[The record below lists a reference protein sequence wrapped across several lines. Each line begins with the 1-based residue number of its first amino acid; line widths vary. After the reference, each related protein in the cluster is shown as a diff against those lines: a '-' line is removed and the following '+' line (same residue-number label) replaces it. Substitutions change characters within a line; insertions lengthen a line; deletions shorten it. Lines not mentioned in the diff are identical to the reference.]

1 MPTMK
6 LPLILLTAILT
17 LCIAGC
23 NSRNP
28 QKEAITIHQSLNQL
42 KPLIFDNPKAGYH
55 KLDSLQRTASDSA
68 LWYEIELFKGA
79 CLLQSGQQ
87 AEGYKTYGRVKQWC
101 NLNTGNYRLEGIVY
115 NTLGIDKALSGNID
129 MAGKFYQRSFDCL
142 SRVPKDE
149 QFISTCI
156 NLADHYMI
164 SGRLPEAAGVYR
176 YALYV
181 CDSINYTPSRT
192 PIYSG
197 LATVYMELENFK
209 MAHEFLDMAA
219 RDIDQCELTTR
230 LFYYTTCGNCSYYEE
245 NYQQSLQY
253 FFKAFELAKAFNNNY
268 NIILCHGNMAENYL
282 MLDSLEQAE
291 IHLEACKDYLQT
303 NSHKHPQMTY
313 YIESL
318 LLDLAI
324 AQKKPDQIRRYYR
337 QNVDSILKDFPRY
350 LMLHYRRLER
360 YTAANGLWQ
369 KAYHN
374 LEKSTHYANR
384 LRSQHIQN
392 NVIEMEQRYRRD
404 TTLLQQQVAL
414 ANYRTQSI
422 QQQNYI
428 ILAVAA
434 ALVLLLLSA
443 ITFIYLR
450 RRNAQRLKQQ
460 MEKMTELR
468 MDIVRNRVS
477 PHYIFNVLGT
487 ILPKLQRYPEMLQP
501 VEMLIDVLRGNLL
514 ASGKVAVMLR
524 DELAL
529 VERFVEL
536 YHYSKGERPRVIWH
550 IDNELKQSTL
560 QIPSMSL
567 QIPVENALKH
577 AFPVLTETS
586 KININIYIENHLLH
600 LCVTDNGCGYNPG
613 KVKVTGRDTGTGLR
627 LLTRTI
633 AILNQYNEQQATIE
647 IANLPAP
654 QQGTRI
660 ELVLPENY
668 SFTLPDAGY

>member
-1 MPTMK
+1 MK
-6 LPLILLTAILT
+6 QPLILLTAILL
-17 LCIAGC
+17 LCMAGC
-23 NSRNP
+23 NSSHSK
-28 QKEAITIHQSLNQL
+28 KEAATIHQSLNQL
-42 KPLIFDNPKAGYH
+42 KPLIFENPQAAYH
-55 KLDSLQRTASDSA
+55 TLDSLQHTASDSA
-68 LWYEIELFKGA
+68 LWYELELFKGA
-79 CLLQSGQQ
+79 CQLHSGQQ
-87 AEGYKTYGRVKQWC
+87 DAGRKTYGLVKQWC
-101 NLNTGNYRLEGIVY
+101 RQNPGNYRLEGMMY
-115 NTLGIDKALSGNID
+115 NTMGIEEALSGDIETS
-129 MAGKFYQRSFDCL
+129 GKYYQRAFDCM

-164 SGRLPEAAGVYR
+164 SGKLPEAAGIYR

-181 CDSINYTPSRT
+181 CDSINYTQSRT

-209 MAHEFLDMAA
+209 MAHEFLEKAA

-245 NYQQSLQY
+245 DYHQSLQY
-253 FFKAFELAKAFNNNY
+253 FFKAFELAKGFNNDY

-291 IHLEACKDYLQT
+291 KHLEACKEYLQT
-303 NSHKHPQMTY
+303 NSREHPQTSY

-324 AQKKPDQIRRYYR
+324 AQKKPAQIKLYYR
-337 QNVDSILKDFPRY
+337 QDVDSLLKDFPRY

-360 YTAANGLWQ
+360 YAAGNRMWE
-369 KAYHN
+369 KAYRN
-374 LEKSTHYANR
+374 LQKSTQYAHR

-428 ILAVAA
+428 ILAVAS
-434 ALVLLLLSA
+434 ALILLLVSA

-450 RRNAQRLKQQ
+450 KRNAQRLKRQ

-468 MDIVRNRVS
+468 MDIVRNRAS

-487 ILPKLQRYPEMLQP
+487 ILPKLQRYPEMVGP

-514 ASGKVAVMLR
+514 SSGKVAVMLC

-529 VERFVEL
+529 VERFVAL
-536 YHYSKGERPRVIWH
+536 YHYSKDERPRVNWH
-550 IDNELKQSTL
+550 INEELKQSNW

-577 AFPVLTETS
+577 AFPVLTDEST
-586 KININIYIENHLLH
+586 IDIDIHFDNHRLC

-613 KVKVTGRDTGTGLR
+613 KVKATGRDTGTGLR

-633 AILNQYNEQQATIE
+633 AILNQYNAEQATFDIT
-647 IANLPAP
+647 NRPAP
-654 QQGTRI
+654 QTGTCI
-660 ELVLPENY
+660 KLTLPENY
-668 SFTLPDAGY
+668 SFTLPEA